1 MRLKT
6 RLSFGSAGL
15 AEGVIDNG
23 LTYFVLIYYS
33 QVLGL
38 SATLASFAV
47 AVGLVVDAVSD
58 PLVGWWSDH
67 FRSRLGRRHPFVYA
81 SIVPLSLTYYLIWV
95 PPESLSEMSLFAY
108 LALMCVCLRLS
119 RTFFSIP
126 MFALVP
132 ELTSDYDERTSIMNS
147 WMSSL
152 WFWGTVMTA
161 AMYGHWLA
169 DSPEYPDGI
178 LRSAG
183 YVEAGLVGGL
193 MVLFGTTAAALGTHS
208 EIPNLKKSD
217 LPAVSG
223 VREVF
228 SQLRET
234 LADRSIL
241 SLVTAAILNGTAS
254 GAINVLWVYLM
265 SYYWELESWH
275 MSWMM
280 FSQIA
285 SPLIGYAIT
294 PLLANRH
301 DKRSVQIWISLV
313 SIVAYSAPFALR
325 AMDLFPDNGHPF
337 VFPFLLVNGVL
348 GGVLGVISWTIN
360 ASMLMDIVEAREVET
375 GRREEGVLAAMQAF
389 VRKASMA
396 LGTLVGG
403 LALDFI
409 AFPVQTAVGEVPE
422 EAIARLGLLY
432 GPILA
437 ILYFAAIAM
446 LYFYRIDRH
455 THLRNIAQLES
466 RASASQE
473 PS

>member
-1 MRLKT
+1 
-6 RLSFGSAGL
+6 
-15 AEGVIDNG
+15 
-23 LTYFVLIYYS
+23 
-33 QVLGL
+33 
-38 SATLASFAV
+38 
-47 AVGLVVDAVSD
+47 
-58 PLVGWWSDH
+58 
-67 FRSRLGRRHPFVYA
+67 
-81 SIVPLSLTYYLIWV
+81 
-95 PPESLSEMSLFAY
+95 
-108 LALMCVCLRLS
+108 
-119 RTFFSIP
+119 
-126 MFALVP
+126 
-132 ELTSDYDERTSIMNS
+132 
-147 WMSSL
+147 
-152 WFWGTVMTA
+152 
-161 AMYGHWLA
+161 
-169 DSPEYPDGI
+169 
-178 LRSAG
+178 
-183 YVEAGLVGGL
+183 